1 MPSIFTFLWFSIF
14 GDTALHLIMVEGYS
28 ALIDEVQADHAL
40 ALFKLFERLPLTSIL
55 SFMTV
60 ILIVTFFVT
69 SSDSGSL
76 VIDDILDQFE
86 KYLRFLHISPGSLPW
101 KMQEHDDML
110 TETQAG
116 EAARRR

>member
-1 MPSIFTFLWFSIF
+1 MGLFIAKISRGRTIRQFVFGVLLVPTIFTFLWFSIF
-14 GDTALHLIMVEGYS
+14 GDTALHLIMVEGYT

-40 ALFKLFERLPLTSIL
+40 ALFKLFERLPLTSIV

-76 VIDDILDQFE
+76 VWT
-86 KYLRFLHISPGSLPW
+86 RGSRTCPFSTW
-101 KMQEHDDML
+101 CW
-110 TETQAG
+110 
-116 EAARRR
+116 RSR